1 MKEQRDKNPI
11 SRIFLII
18 YFFFI
23 VFLFLFS
30 YTQVDLGLT
39 LTRASIFTDIQK
51 GFQYIGYF
59 NRPLS
64 TILYLICIGG
74 LFGCYLYLL
83 KHSKSISKKTLWILI
98 LLTTSILAFSYN
110 AFSYDLFNYIFDAKI
125 VTHYGLNP
133 YIHKALDFQGEPMLS
148 FMHWTHRVYPYG
160 PLWLGLTVPLS
171 FLGSNIFIVTFFLFK
186 IFIAGAF
193 LLTVYFIQKV
203 SEKLKNGDSSFPV
216 ILFAFSPFV
225 LVESLVSSHNDIVMM
240 ALCMAG
246 VYLLVSRKFALAIL
260 LIVLSAAVKYAT
272 AILLPLVVILW
283 MASYRKISLE
293 WGKVLPIFALSLLF
307 TVGAA
312 TLQSGNFQPWYL
324 LFVMPV
330 LVLCSTERYVRVPI
344 LIITVGALLLYVPY
358 LFLGND
364 SYSFTNLLPMITLVT
379 AILSTVVGLV
389 LYKFK

>member
-1 MKEQRDKNPI
+1 MKEHREKNPI
-11 SRIFLII
+11 SRLFLCI

-23 VFLFLFS
+23 LFLFAFS

-39 LTRASIFTDIQK
+39 LTRASIFSDIQK
-51 GFQYIGYF
+51 AFQYIGYF

-64 TILYLICIGG
+64 TALFVLCIGG

-83 KHSKSISKKTLWILI
+83 KYSKNISRKTIWILI
-98 LLTTSILAFSYN
+98 LITTGILAFSYN

-133 YIHKALDFQGEPMLS
+133 YVHKALDFPGEPMLS

-160 PLWLGLTVPLS
+160 PLWLGLSIPLS
-171 FLGSNIFIVTFFLFK
+171 YLGSNIFIVTFFLFK
-186 IFIAGAF
+186 IFIAGAY
-193 LLTVYFIQKV
+193 LLTVYFIEKV
-203 SEKLKNGDSSFPV
+203 SERINNNTGSLPV

-246 VYLLVSRKFALAIL
+246 IYLLISQKFAQAFL
-260 LIVLSAAVKYAT
+260 LVVLSAAVKYAT
-272 AILLPLVVILW
+272 AVLLPLMLILW
-283 MASYRKISLE
+283 MASSKRITLE
-293 WGKVLPIFALSLLF
+293 WSKLLPIFSLALLF

-324 LFVMPV
+324 LFVMPMF
-330 LVLCSTERYVRVPI
+330 VLCSTKRYLIVPLVVI
-344 LIITVGALLLYVPY
+344 SIGALAMYIPYLYLGNESYSITYLLPIITIL
-358 LFLGND
+358 
-364 SYSFTNLLPMITLVT
+364 T
-379 AILSTVVGLV
+379 AIISFVSGII
-389 LYKFK
+389 LYRFK